1 MRLTETVSAHGQG
14 FCAGSSVVRV
24 SPCLRFQVM
33 MIPGVPWPQYLD
45 RFLHVEALGFEVA
58 GLPDHFC
65 DWANPTNP
73 WLEAWTSLA
82 AVAARTSTLRL
93 ATYVSQIP
101 LRNPAIL
108 ANQAVT
114 ADQISNGRVELGL
127 GTGLT
132 IDPSYEM
139 AGLPNWTTGQRVAR
153 FGEYIELVGKLLAG
167 GVTTYEGKYYT
178 AKDAVM
184 NPGSVQQPRLPLMVA
199 ALGPQMMQHAARH
212 ADIWN
217 TMSFAADLDV
227 QMAELADRCALMD
240 KITAGIGRDPDTLR
254 RSYTMFDATA
264 RAGGGVIRYYE
275 SDALFVDMVHR
286 ATALGVTEISM
297 YYPALDAQLP
307 AFERIAT
314 EVLPELRREHA

>member
-1 MRLTETVSAHGQG
+1 VPHG
-14 FCAGSSVVRV
+14 
-24 SPCLRFQVM
+24 LRFQVM
-33 MIPGVPWPQYLD
+33 MIPSVPWRQYLD
-45 RFLHVEALGFEVA
+45 RFLHVEALGFDIA

-65 DWANPTNP
+65 DWANPPAP

-82 AVAARTSTLRL
+82 AVAACTSTLRL

-101 LRNPAIL
+101 LRNPGIL

-114 ADQISNGRVELGL
+114 ADQISDGRVELGL

-139 AGLPNWTTGQRVAR
+139 TGLPNWTTGERVAR
-153 FGEYIELVGKLLAG
+153 FGEYIQLLGHLLAG

-178 AKDAVM
+178 ANGAVM

-199 ALGPQMMQHAARH
+199 ALGPQMMTHAARY

-217 TMSFAADLDV
+217 TMSFAADLDE
-227 QMAELADRCALMD
+227 QMDELTKRCAAMD
-240 KITAGIGRDPDTLR
+240 RICAEVGRDPATLR
-254 RSYTMFDATA
+254 KSYTMFDATA

-275 SDALFVDMVHR
+275 SDDLFVDMVR
-286 ATALGVTEISM
+286 RVTDLGITEVSM
-297 YYPALDAQLP
+297 YYPALEAQLP

-314 EVLPELRREHA
+314 QVLPELRRQHE

>member
-1 MRLTETVSAHGQG
+1 MPDG
-14 FCAGSSVVRV
+14 
-24 SPCLRFQVM
+24 LRFQVM
-33 MIPGVPWPQYLD
+33 MIPSVPWPQYLD
-45 RFLHVEALGFEVA
+45 RFLHIEALGFDVGA
-58 GLPDHFC
+58 LPDHFC
-65 DWANPTNP
+65 DWANPPAP
-73 WLEAWTSLA
+73 WLEAWTALA

-93 ATYVSQIP
+93 TTCVSQIP
-101 LRNPAIL
+101 LRNPAVL

-114 ADQISNGRVELGL
+114 ADQISGGRVELGL

-139 AGLPNWTTGQRVAR
+139 TGLPNWTNGQRVAR

-167 GVTTYEGKYYT
+167 GVTTYEGTYYT
-178 AKDAVM
+178 AKGAVM

-199 ALGPQMMQHAARH
+199 ALGPQMMHHAARH

-217 TMSFAADLDV
+217 TMSFAADLEE
-227 QMAELADRCALMD
+227 QMAELADRSAAMDEICADL
-240 KITAGIGRDPDTLR
+240 GRDPASLR

-275 SDALFVDMVHR
+275 SDDLFVDMVGR
-286 ATALGVTEISM
+286 ATALGVTEISL
-297 YYPALDAQLP
+297 YYPALPAQLP

-314 EVLPELRREHA
+314 DVLPELRREHA

>member
-1 MRLTETVSAHGQG
+1 
-14 FCAGSSVVRV
+14 
-24 SPCLRFQVM
+24 
-33 MIPGVPWPQYLD
+33 
-45 RFLHVEALGFEVA
+45 
-58 GLPDHFC
+58 
-65 DWANPTNP
+65 
-73 WLEAWTSLA
+73 
-82 AVAARTSTLRL
+82 
-93 ATYVSQIP
+93 
-101 LRNPAIL
+101 
-108 ANQAVT
+108 
-114 ADQISNGRVELGL
+114 
-127 GTGLT
+127 
-132 IDPSYEM
+132 
-139 AGLPNWTTGQRVAR
+139 
-153 FGEYIELVGKLLAG
+153 
-167 GVTTYEGKYYT
+167 
-178 AKDAVM
+178 
-184 NPGSVQQPRLPLMVA
+184 MVA

-275 SDALFVDMVHR
+275 SDDLFVDMVHR

>member
-1 MRLTETVSAHGQG
+1 MKHFRADSRCFNARSILVHSEASITRGTMSIGQARSVPWPSWYTVNVMPSARLSTSARLCRCCGSSMSSERRRSTSAAAAGRGAPSPSTSSSHTAGGVRTAAIGARTLHDRRRRPDFEFVAVRLTETVSAHGQG

-24 SPCLRFQVM
+24 SPGLRFQVM
-33 MIPGVPWPQYLD
+33 MIPGVPGRQYLD

-82 AVAARTSTLRL
+82 AVAARTSILRL

-101 LRNPAIL
+101 LRTPAIL

-132 IDPSYEM
+132 IEPSYEM

-167 GVTTYEGKYYT
+167 G
-178 AKDAVM
+178 
-184 NPGSVQQPRLPLMVA
+184 
-199 ALGPQMMQHAARH
+199 
-212 ADIWN
+212 
-217 TMSFAADLDV
+217 
-227 QMAELADRCALMD
+227 
-240 KITAGIGRDPDTLR
+240 
-254 RSYTMFDATA
+254 
-264 RAGGGVIRYYE
+264 
-275 SDALFVDMVHR
+275 
-286 ATALGVTEISM
+286 
-297 YYPALDAQLP
+297 
-307 AFERIAT
+307 
-314 EVLPELRREHA
+314 

>member
-1 MRLTETVSAHGQG
+1 
-14 FCAGSSVVRV
+14 
-24 SPCLRFQVM
+24 
-33 MIPGVPWPQYLD
+33 MIPSVPWPEYLD
-45 RFLHVEALGFEVA
+45 RFLRVEALGLDIA

-65 DWANPTNP
+65 DWANPPAP

-114 ADQISNGRVELGL
+114 ADQISGGRIELGL

-139 AGLPNWTTGQRVAR
+139 TGLPNWTTGERVAR

-167 GVTTYEGKYYT
+167 GKTDYDGKYYT
-178 AKDAVM
+178 AKGAVM
-184 NPGSVQQPRLPLMVA
+184 NPGSVQQPRLPLTVA
-199 ALGPQMMQHAARH
+199 ALGPQMMHLAARH
-212 ADIWN
+212 ADTWN
-217 TMSFAADLDV
+217 TMSFAADLEE
-227 QMAELADRCALMD
+227 QMGELADRCTSMD
-240 KITAGIGRDPDTLR
+240 EICADVGRDPDTLL

-264 RAGGGVIRYYE
+264 RAGGGMIRYYE
-275 SDALFVDMVHR
+275 SDDLFVDMVRR
-286 ATALGVTEISM
+286 ATALGVGEISI
-297 YYPALDAQLP
+297 YYPALASQLP

-314 EVLPELRREHA
+314 TVVPELRREHA

>member
-1 MRLTETVSAHGQG
+1 
-14 FCAGSSVVRV
+14 
-24 SPCLRFQVM
+24 
-33 MIPGVPWPQYLD
+33 MIPSVPWPKYLD

-65 DWANPTNP
+65 DWANPPNP

-153 FGEYIELVGKLLAG
+153 FGEYIELVGKLLGG
-167 GVTTYEGKYYT
+167 GVTTYDGKYYA
-178 AKDAVM
+178 AKGAVM

-199 ALGPQMMQHAARH
+199 ALGPQMMEHAARH

-240 KITAGIGRDPDTLR
+240 KIAAGIGRDPDTLR

-275 SDALFVDMVHR
+275 SDDLFVDMVHR

>member
-1 MRLTETVSAHGQG
+1 MSKT
-14 FCAGSSVVRV
+14 
-24 SPCLRFQVM
+24 LRFQVM
-33 MIPGVPWPQYLD
+33 LIPSVPWPQFLD
-45 RFLHVEALGFEVA
+45 RFQRVEALGFEVA
-58 GLPDHFC
+58 AMPDHFC
-65 DWANPTNP
+65 DWANPSAP
-73 WLEAWTSLA
+73 WLEAWTTVA

-93 ATYVSQIP
+93 TTCVTQIP

-114 ADQISNGRVELGL
+114 ADHISGGRIELGL

-139 AGLPNWTTGQRVAR
+139 TGLPNWSNGERVDR
-153 FGEYIELVGKLLAG
+153 FGEYVALLASLLAG
-167 GVTTYEGKYYT
+167 GVTTYQGTYYQ
-178 AKDAVM
+178 AKGAVM
-184 NPGSVQQPRLPLMVA
+184 NPGSVQQPRLPIMVA
-199 ALGPQMMQHAARH
+199 ALGPKMMHHAARH

-240 KITAGIGRDPDTLR
+240 KIAAGIGRDSDTLR

-275 SDALFVDMVHR
+275 SDDLFVDMVHR